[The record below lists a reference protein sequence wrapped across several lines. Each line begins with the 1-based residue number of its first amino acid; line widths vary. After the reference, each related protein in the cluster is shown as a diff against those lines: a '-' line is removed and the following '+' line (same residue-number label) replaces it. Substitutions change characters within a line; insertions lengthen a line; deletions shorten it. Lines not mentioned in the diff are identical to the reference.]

1 LIVTEIHADFPLK
14 LQKVMENN
22 GFGTILDDAT
32 AARFAEAARVLLAK
46 NEEVNLTAITDEDGI
61 LFRHYVDS
69 LTVVP
74 KIPEGARMCDVG
86 AGAGF
91 PSLPVALARPDVRV
105 MAVDSV
111 GKKMRALAE
120 QASALGL
127 ANLSA
132 QAARAEDLGRDPLY
146 REKFDVVTA
155 RAVAALPVLCELCL
169 PFARIGGQMIAMKSQ
184 QADEELAMAWNC
196 IQICGG
202 SVTDTLLCS
211 LTADGTETEE
221 RKLIFIQKKS
231 STPKN
236 YPRHFSKI
244 SKKPL

>member
-1 LIVTEIHADFPLK
+1 
-14 LQKVMENN
+14 
-22 GFGTILDDAT
+22 
-32 AARFAEAARVLLAK
+32 
-46 NEEVNLTAITDEDGI
+46 
-61 LFRHYVDS
+61 
-69 LTVVP
+69 
-74 KIPEGARMCDVG
+74 MCDVG

-155 RAVAALPVLCELCL
+155 RAVTRLNVLAELCL
-169 PFARIGGQMIAMKSQ
+169 PLIRVGGSLIAMKAKT
-184 QADEELAMAWNC
+184 ADEELAEAKRA
-196 IQICGG
+196 IETVGG
-202 SVTDTLLCS
+202 RVRAVESFNLEMNGEVLERS
-211 LTADGTETEE
+211 LI
-221 RKLIFIQKKS
+221 LIEKIAP
-231 STPKN
+231 TPKS
-236 YPRHFSKI
+236 YPRNFSQI
-244 SKKPL
+244 NKKPL

>member
-1 LIVTEIHADFPLK
+1 MTEIHADFPLK

-74 KIPEGARMCDVG
+74 KLPEGARMCDVG

-111 GKKMRALAE
+111 GKKMRALGE

-155 RAVAALPVLCELCL
+155 RAVTRLNVLAELCL
-169 PFARIGGQMIAMKSQ
+169 PLIRVGGSLIAMKAKT
-184 QADEELAMAWNC
+184 ADEELAEAKRA
-196 IQICGG
+196 IETVGG
-202 SVTDTLLCS
+202 RVRAVESFS
-211 LTADGTETEE
+211 LEMNGEVLE
-221 RKLIFIQKKS
+221 RSLILIEKIAP
-231 STPKN
+231 TPKS
-236 YPRHFSKI
+236 YPRNFSQI
-244 SKKPL
+244 NKKPL